1 MEGLQFVYP
10 MGLILGPSILHCGNS
25 QLRKHSAW
33 NQVQERPCTGLLA
46 LHCKNSRSHNEKIK
60 HSQTQS
66 RKHSLPT
73 CYSTASRLKGRNA
86 MITSPTWVSLAE
98 MHLSGMNG
106 AGAGSASD
114 GGAGSLPVSFLCLIV
129 RSPFLTYN
137 CAFSME
143 SLPCI
148 RSLYNSEMTSHE
160 ALASQ
165 HLSPELHPF

>member
-1 MEGLQFVYP
+1 
-10 MGLILGPSILHCGNS
+10 
-25 QLRKHSAW
+25 
-33 NQVQERPCTGLLA
+33 
-46 LHCKNSRSHNEKIK
+46 
-60 HSQTQS
+60 
-66 RKHSLPT
+66 
-73 CYSTASRLKGRNA
+73 